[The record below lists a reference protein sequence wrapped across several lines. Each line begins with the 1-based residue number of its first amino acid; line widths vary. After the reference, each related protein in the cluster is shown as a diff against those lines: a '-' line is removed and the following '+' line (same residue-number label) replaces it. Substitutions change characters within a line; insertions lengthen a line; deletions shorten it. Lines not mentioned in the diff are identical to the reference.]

1 MKLLKLTLISI
12 AMALS
17 VNLSAV
23 AEDDH
28 LEQATKHAEEA
39 ADATDAAGVV
49 KHAQTAQTHAK
60 TASDHI
66 ASGMKA
72 LDSAVEHGNLGH
84 TEMAKGAAKEAVKHF
99 KAADD

>member
-1 MKLLKLTLISI
+1 MKLLKLILLSI

-28 LEQATKHAEEA
+28 LEQAIKHAEEA
-39 ADATDAAGVV
+39 ADASDAAGVM
-49 KHAQTAQTHAK
+49 KHAQLAQTHAK

-66 ASGMKA
+66 ASGMKS
-72 LDSAVEHGNLGH
+72 LDSAMEHGNLGH
-84 TEMAKGAAKEAVKHF
+84 SDMAKGAAKEAVKHF
-99 KAADD
+99 KTAED